1 MELKQPAR
9 GPGVMS
15 KQISNKEE
23 FTDNL
28 KKLGEL
34 YEKGK
39 DLTTVLLP
47 VPPSQEQWQAYHA
60 LRGILQEMVSL
71 AAVQMQHKHWINEN

>member
-1 MELKQPAR
+1 MPKD
-9 GPGVMS
+9 
-15 KQISNKEE
+15 ISNKDE
-23 FTDNL
+23 FNENL

-34 YEKGK
+34 YERGK
-39 DLTTVLLP
+39 DLTTKILP
-47 VPPSQEQWQAYHA
+47 IQPDQEQWAAFHA

>member
-1 MELKQPAR
+1 
-9 GPGVMS
+9 MS
-15 KQISNKEE
+15 RQISNSQE
-23 FTDNL
+23 FDDNL

-39 DLTTVLLP
+39 DLTTALLP
-47 VPPSQEQWQAYHA
+47 KGRVTDEQWSAFHK

>member
-1 MELKQPAR
+1 
-9 GPGVMS
+9 MS
-15 KQISNKEE
+15 RQVSNEQE
-23 FTDNL
+23 FQDNL

-34 YEKGK
+34 YERGK
-39 DLTTVLLP
+39 DLTTALLP
-47 VPPSQEQWQAYHA
+47 IQPTQEQWQAYHA